1 MVINHALDDDDDND
15 EEKRQCNNCDINFQ
29 KSSLISQAGKP
40 GGFHML
46 SSPISTPS
54 PRQKADAEKK
64 QREVEEAERRKIY
77 AEMEGNICSK
87 EEKPGY
93 GGGKLYSEKERTFS
107 EEEREREGEEEGGE
121 SEEEEEVATRYKEAA
136 SCQDV
141 AQVFL
146 V

>member
-1 MVINHALDDDDDND
+1 
-15 EEKRQCNNCDINFQ
+15 
-29 KSSLISQAGKP
+29 
-40 GGFHML
+40 ML

-77 AEMEGNICSK
+77 AENICSK

-93 GGGKLYSEKERTFS
+93 GGGKIYSEKERMKFS
-107 EEEREREGEEEGGE
+107 EEERGREGEEEGGE

-141 AQVFL
+141 AQVF
-146 V
+146 

>member
-1 MVINHALDDDDDND
+1 
-15 EEKRQCNNCDINFQ
+15 
-29 KSSLISQAGKP
+29 
-40 GGFHML
+40 ML

-54 PRQKADAEKK
+54 PRQKAEAEKK

-93 GGGKLYSEKERTFS
+93 GGGKIYSEKERTFS

-121 SEEEEEVATRYKEAA
+121 SGESGEEEEEEEVATRYKEAA

>member
-1 MVINHALDDDDDND
+1 
-15 EEKRQCNNCDINFQ
+15 
-29 KSSLISQAGKP
+29 
-40 GGFHML
+40 ML

-93 GGGKLYSEKERTFS
+93 VGGKIYSEKERMKFS
-107 EEEREREGEEEGGE
+107 EEERGREGEEEGGE
-121 SEEEEEVATRYKEAA
+121 SEEEEEEEEVATRYKEAA

-141 AQVFL
+141 AQVF
-146 V
+146 